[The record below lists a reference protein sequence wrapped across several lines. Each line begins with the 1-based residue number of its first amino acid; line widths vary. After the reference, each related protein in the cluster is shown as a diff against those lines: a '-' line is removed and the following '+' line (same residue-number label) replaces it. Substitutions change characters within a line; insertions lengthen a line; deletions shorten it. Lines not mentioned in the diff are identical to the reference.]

1 MKFLLLEKEAENLAA
16 QHFKPYLEEEA
27 QHVWKLVQEGV
38 IRETYF
44 DADQHTAVLVM
55 ECESKEKVE
64 ALTAAFPM
72 VQAGLIRFEIISL
85 KPYDGYSRLFDKKYR
100 QV

>member
-1 MKFLLLEKEAENLAA
+1 MKFLLLEKEAENLTA

-44 DADQHTAVLVM
+44 DAEQHTAVLII
-55 ECESKEKVE
+55 ESDSKEKVE
-64 ALTAAFPM
+64 ALTAMFPM
-72 VQAGLIRFEIISL
+72 VQAGLIRFEVIPL

-100 QV
+100 S